1 MKMRRSIPFAVITG
15 TLCLPACG
23 HGHLV
28 PAHEAKTVLG
38 APTAALS
45 EENGVRVTVDAD
57 EWRGKTEELPVT
69 PLKVR
74 IVNHSGRSIKLL
86 YEDFALEGDKRGR
99 VYRAL
104 PLVPLEDT
112 NASIRPTYASE
123 KFFVAARHRDAYPT
137 LTPWPQE
144 LPRDMDLYN
153 RQYRAWSQGMPTRE
167 MQRLGLPE
175 GVLADGG
182 EVAGFLYF
190 PDAGISDKRVHVKV
204 NLDDSE
210 TAEPVATVDIPFRV
224 E

>member
-1 MKMRRSIPFAVITG
+1 MGRVLRIVAATAPVWLS
-15 TLCLPACG
+15 ACG
-23 HGHLV
+23 HGRLV
-28 PAHEAKTVLG
+28 PARNAKTVLG
-38 APTAALS
+38 APTAALY
-45 EENGVRVTVDAD
+45 EDNGIRVTVDAD
-57 EWRGKTEELPVT
+57 EWRGKPDELPVT

-74 IVNHSGRSIKLL
+74 IVNHSGRAIRVL
-86 YEDFALEGDKRGR
+86 YEDFAVEDDQGGH

-104 PLVPLEDT
+104 PVVPLDASP
-112 NASIRPTYASE
+112 ASIRPTYASD

-144 LPRDMDLYN
+144 LPRDADLYR
-153 RQYRAWSQGMPTRE
+153 RQFHAWHEGLPTRE

-190 PDAGISDKRVHVKV
+190 PQARGSDDRVHVKV
-204 NLDDSE
+204 NLDDGD
-210 TAEPVATVDIPFRV
+210 TAEPVATVDLPFRV